1 MCTYIFV
8 CIFMLAIAGQNARPT
23 KSFLKFHLQSF
34 PLCPW
39 QNGREMRLSKSI
51 QHNYVITDNC

>member
-1 MCTYIFV
+1 
-8 CIFMLAIAGQNARPT
+8 MLAIAGQNARPT